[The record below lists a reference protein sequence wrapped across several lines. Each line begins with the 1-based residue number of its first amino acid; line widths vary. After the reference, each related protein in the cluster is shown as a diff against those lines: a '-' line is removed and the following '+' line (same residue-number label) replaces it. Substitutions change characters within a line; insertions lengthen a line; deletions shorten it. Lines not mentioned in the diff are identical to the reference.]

1 MTCDRITAALV
12 EGRPLSAPEAAH
24 VVDCASCRR
33 LSTAVQPM
41 PAVASFAGPR
51 APTPAELNR
60 RLVVSRL
67 RTGAVF
73 ALAAGVLVALLPWP
87 RAAPAPEA
95 PLVAVST
102 DTGGVEAAPEDDL
115 VVPLDAAE
123 LIAAAGPAT
132 GADEALLAVLAGLDH
147 VDDAHAELPGAGL
160 VALLDPYDSSPDPL
174 LNLGDL

>member
-24 VVDCASCRR
+24 LAGCATCRR
-33 LSTAVQPM
+33 LSAAVQPM
-41 PAVASFAGPR
+41 PAVVSIPGPR
-51 APTPAELNR
+51 APTPDQLNR
-60 RLVVSRL
+60 RLVVRHV
-67 RTGAVF
+67 RTVAAF
-73 ALAAGVLVALLPWP
+73 SLAAGVLAALLPWP
-87 RAAPAPEA
+87 GGTPAPEA

-102 DTGGVEAAPEDDL
+102 DTGGVEAAAEDDL